1 MKKVMKKFNRALSIM
16 LVAAMVLTMAPQ
28 TAMPVLAAEPEV
40 EGQADVQPT
49 DSTPAGDTTTNV
61 DVEPS
66 TDEDD
71 TTTDTPA
78 DVTET
83 DKVPETEQKEVTEG
97 DEVTPVIETDVTDEE
112 PSVKNDAEN
121 VPEVADKEATE
132 KTPEETP
139 EDDEIQSA
147 DINAVAD
154 TASVITVVYAND
166 PTTDTATN
174 TAEVVFLGGCVS
186 SENKLA
192 KDRALKFRVEP
203 AAGRSLVKVEVKAV
217 DGETETEVSK
227 TEADGVYTVANT
239 AFIKGSGADATAL
252 NGKIIVTTKAVNY
265 KVSFAAAEGGL
276 AASTYAIYPV
286 VPKAEGSNDKALDTA
301 VSAAVDV
308 AYGKSAD
315 FAIELTGDPVVN
327 KLESITLDGS
337 PVTVS
342 TTAVEMAEKANAE
355 NKHNVYTFSVDPSK
369 AESLKDATKDTAAA
383 VNVKVVAKAK
393 LTVAFDAKNANS
405 TAAASATNIAADK
418 FINYDGSKFGTD
430 STFVEDDATNLAK
443 SLAFKVTPVANYK
456 ITSVT
461 AKATPAADAEG
472 KDVTV
477 TAGTPAAADGSVECT
492 IALNQESLKDFSVG
506 TTLTISI
513 ATELDTAKDDVHTIN
528 FKNTAGSA
536 PAHVTIG
543 HGASDTSATLDAEK
557 TSLPVTGDTY
567 KILIDPDDG
576 YVLPVGGENDKDG
589 NDATLEDKP
598 YVTIT
603 ETRKY
608 ESATETGTYNDTKT
622 YTHKED
628 ASAAITLTL
637 ADKTTGDT
645 NYADGATDERTFITT
660 SVDVVIDTSV
670 EKNDGE
676 KIVKFTDSLGAGY
689 KITTEGV
696 IHDEEAAD
704 AENTYVVPETV
715 DELTFTVTSARVPA
729 VTANGKTYEGTA
741 AENVYTFTIPAMALN
756 SAAAT
761 EIKIAA
767 KTALTEKD
775 VKVKVNAADVSVQ
788 DEEDTPLL
796 EDATPD
802 DDGYYT
808 LDPVTEGDD
817 LTLNFYP
824 APGVKIVKVSYAMGE
839 TKKDV
844 APDRRGNVKLT
855 LTVTDALTIDV
866 ESKSDYSVVLRD
878 NEGNELAKD
887 GDAYVADY
895 TDTNI
900 SIGLVKA
907 GEPYAD
913 NLYNVVVKDGAKT
926 AATEATV
933 SGATAA
939 IAKFDETEYGKDL
952 TIEVYINKTTSY
964 KTTLKTNVVSD
975 AVTVSRVV
983 KGKDTKVAEDAAVE
997 IMPDARMA
1005 FTVTPAKGA
1014 SLSDLDV
1021 EILAK
1026 DGSAL
1031 TAANTPVE
1039 ASAFA
1044 DGVLTVTTKADA
1056 AKDTEV
1062 LVSIF
1067 NKNAKKDGQ
1076 ADKTALKGGK
1086 FVLKLT
1092 DPLVKTAEI
1101 KKVTAVAGS
1110 ATNRAV
1116 RLNVSVEFKD
1126 KKNLPA
1132 MPIQGDLYYKV
1143 EFAAPTG
1150 APATG
1155 VTVAAATTLYKK
1167 ITDYEN
1173 TADTITFD
1181 LVTAAT
1187 GDDLTTDPAVLKDIA
1202 ETIATTAKVTLVQS
1216 KSTKDLATE
1225 TVADTDYVAGP
1236 AANDCALQT
1245 KPPVYETKLTVK
1257 NVNGATVITGQSNVK
1272 VATPVFGKTTGY
1284 DEIDVEFVDS
1294 KSGVSYG
1301 QSFGGYDDDA
1311 FTTTVGADNSILV
1324 SIDSSVRVNDS
1335 AYKTLLK
1342 TLGVKVT
1349 AVGPDDSYR
1358 ASAVVKLKVKQGI
1371 FDVDVDE
1378 SKAALPYTLFKDPAK
1393 KNSKASVKI
1402 TPMLN
1407 WGNKNYKPAK
1417 SAVTWEIAPATG
1429 NTSTYA
1435 AAAVTGK
1442 KPLVS
1447 VKNGTVSVAAGYQV
1461 QPEEIDNTFTVTI
1474 RANDFEGNGYTYST
1488 YATRDFE
1495 ITDERTEIERLVV
1508 LDAAGDVVDPASLT
1522 AEDFDYWNHAT
1533 NDYTDDTSKYLYV
1546 KAIKKGEKELNHYD
1560 LDGYGWNDAFLPV
1573 TYKSGNAKALAVDAA
1588 SGLLTFSKPA
1598 DRIKITATTVD
1609 GGKAAKKDLTIN
1621 VKPYNKVGLMFVDE
1635 EEHRTGLAQD
1645 QISYTGGSNKRYS
1658 LYPHYATENGWNG
1671 ISDYKN
1677 LKITVKGGKFIANK
1691 NWAKNRGNYMG
1702 YAVVVTDKS
1711 GKATVTITDTGNKN
1725 KKTEYTITNNSN
1737 KVTVKAP
1744 SIKLYNPKKV
1754 TNTTDEITWQV
1765 TDKNNDNYAGQYVKL
1780 TPDFTVT
1787 ASNMASRYVG
1797 TQGKILKIDENGRF
1811 TLNTPYMSGGAY
1823 KMIATVGTMTGGE
1836 FAAAAKDVKLSFSLP
1851 VKKYKTTLNVKGSY
1865 TLDAKSASYAVIDV
1879 KSDYNYEIFEAM
1891 NVIKKTQGKDD
1902 HTNRFTEFFEVVRHE
1917 DEDTGAYLYT
1927 IGLKEGLTDAQLTHI
1942 TTNEGKDDR
1951 TGYIKVTNY
1960 NYNGALNTKYV
1971 QLKISFKA
1979 NTKYSLTGATIF
1991 SNGTATTPITATVR
2005 LMNGKNRA
2013 YIAKVWRAAADDGKF
2028 IGATPAADAITFND
2042 DGDMVIKSQAAAIA
2056 PGKYEVKLIVVTQDS
2071 GYLKWVEDE
2080 TPAGGHWVVANDK
2093 AEGGTP
2099 LTDAQL
2105 VEKAGI
2111 PVTAKIDVK
2120 AVDTRSI
2127 AKAKSLNVTLS
2138 TKSCDTWNNNGTP
2151 TPYGNGYVQA
2161 TSTASGY
2168 YQVDVPYSIAT
2179 VGSDIAAD
2187 GVKVNLTKKS
2197 GETTVDQNKITVAT
2211 GVTEDLV
2218 KATKAIGFDADDN
2231 PIPVIRLQVS
2241 KKALVALTAMKPA
2254 DKPIT
2259 AYGKKLKVPVEI
2271 KYTNGITTTDTLNF
2285 NITMPKKA
2293 PDDFATVQKTITDN
2307 KTAIEKIQTK
2317 LSSTAQ
2323 LELTRLIGDVAAK
2336 VNSLI
2341 PADTDVRVG
2350 YTLTKKYLN
2359 DGEALA
2365 QGTEADALNDT
2376 DYTDIMDAGKA
2387 KITLTL
2393 TDVSKAADNTTD
2405 VSWNYTLGMNAKSND
2420 VSSLVSVIQSL
2431 SLTYTNATT
2440 ADKLLDE
2447 IKADNTVKPYL
2458 DARKGHLSLKVS
2470 KFEKTPATTKAPGK
2484 ITAWIQV
2491 KDLVTNSKTD
2501 AKLTDKQIAQLST
2514 LTGAKANVAELF
2526 NTDVKVQAYVDKCS
2540 GQEAVMKEAILKAA
2554 GVAAG
2559 NDDITIAF
2567 KADTTA
2573 KKGWDYTPAKAAV
2586 TEGETTTPA
2595 TNGSLKFTLVLTKK
2609 QADGSRSMEVSVTLA
2624 TIDAANAAKY
2634 VSLTDAKTKIAAE
2647 VADGATYTKLKA
2659 IVANAATANDAAA
2672 IKTAIKNKMD
2682 SEVANYKGYTLA
2694 WAKKADGTT
2703 DDFDYTPATQS
2714 TKGKL
2719 SFKMELT
2726 LTGAKDAGMTTG
2738 VTETISVENVEVV
2751 DEADKYQT
2759 AEELQA
2765 KIKDLGTAAKPITG
2779 ATVPT
2784 GANDAAALAAA
2795 KTALETAIATV
2806 NKTTPAITVT
2816 VENVAAADGVT
2827 ATTYT
2832 TTPTGEGVTPT
2843 KGEYKNVKITI
2854 GTGADKIEFT
2864 HDFVFAVQVSD

>member
-1 MKKVMKKFNRALSIM
+1 M
-16 LVAAMVLTMAPQ
+16 
-28 TAMPVLAAEPEV
+28 
-40 EGQADVQPT
+40 
-49 DSTPAGDTTTNV
+49 
-61 DVEPS
+61 
-66 TDEDD
+66 
-71 TTTDTPA
+71 
-78 DVTET
+78 TET

-112 PSVKNDAEN
+112 PSVKNDAEK
-121 VPEVADKEATE
+121 VSTEATE

-239 AFIKGSGADATAL
+239 AFVKGSGETATAL

-265 KVSFAAAEGGL
+265 KVSFAAATGGET
-276 AASTYAIYPV
+276 ASAYNIYPV
-286 VPKAEGSNDKALDTA
+286 VPKAEGSTDKALDTA

-327 KLESITLDGS
+327 KLESITLSGEA
-337 PVTVS
+337 VTVS
-342 TTAVEMAEKANAE
+342 ATAVEMPEKANAE
-355 NKHNVYTFSVDPSK
+355 TKHKVYTFSVNPST
-369 AESLKDATKDTAAA
+369 AASLKDTTTDDTAAA
-383 VNVKVVAKAK
+383 VSVKVVAKAK
-393 LTVAFDAKNANS
+393 LTVEFDAKNAHS
-405 TAAASATNIAADK
+405 TAAASATNTAADK

-443 SLAFKVTPVANYK
+443 SLAFKVTPAANYK

-461 AKATPAADAEG
+461 AKATTAADAEG

-492 IALNQESLKDFSVG
+492 IALNQESLKGFSVG

-543 HGASDTSATLDAEK
+543 HGASDTNATLDAKK
-557 TSLPVTGDTY
+557 TSLTVTDNAY
-567 KILIDPDDG
+567 QILVTADDG
-576 YVLPVGGENDKDG
+576 YELPVGGENDKDG
-589 NDATLEDKP
+589 NDATLKDKP

-645 NYADGATDERTFITT
+645 NYAADAETNRKFITT

-696 IHDEEAAD
+696 IHDEEAEDAVAAD
-704 AENTYVVPETV
+704 TWVIPETV
-715 DELTFTVTSARVPA
+715 DELTFTVTSARVPE
-729 VTANGKTYEGTA
+729 VTANGETYEGTA
-741 AENVYTFTIPAMALN
+741 AENVYTFTIPAMALDAEN
-756 SAAAT
+756 TT
-761 EIKIAA
+761 EITIDA
-767 KTALTEKD
+767 KTALTAKT

-788 DEEDTPLL
+788 DDEQTDLL
-796 EDATPD
+796 ADKETGA
-802 DDGYYT
+802 DGYYT
-808 LDPVTEGDD
+808 LASVTEGDD

-824 APGVKIVKVSYAMGE
+824 APGVKIEKVSYAMGE

-878 NEGNELAKD
+878 SEGHELDKD

-933 SGATAA
+933 SGATAT

-952 TIEVYINKTTSY
+952 TIEVYTNKTTSY

-983 KGKDTKVAEDAAVE
+983 KGKDTKVAEDATVE
-997 IMPDARMA
+997 IMPDAQMA

-1026 DGSAL
+1026 DGTAL
-1031 TAANTPVE
+1031 PAANTPVE
-1039 ASAFA
+1039 TSAFA

-1116 RLNVSVEFKD
+1116 RLNVGVEFKD

-1132 MPIQGDLYYKV
+1132 MPIQGALYYKV

-1155 VTVAAATTLYKK
+1155 VTVIPATTLYKK
-1167 ITDYEN
+1167 IIDFEN
-1173 TADTITFD
+1173 TADMIQID

-1216 KSTKDLATE
+1216 KSTKNLATE

-1301 QSFGGYDDDA
+1301 QSFGGDDDDA
-1311 FTTTVGADNSILV
+1311 FTTTVGTDNSILV

-1335 AYKTLLK
+1335 EYKTLLK

-1407 WGNKNYKPAK
+1407 GGNKNYKPAK

-1429 NTSTYA
+1429 NISTYA

-1461 QPEEIDNTFTVTI
+1461 QPAEIDNTFTVTI

-1533 NDYTDDTSKYLYV
+1533 NDCTDDTSKYLYV

-1645 QISYTGGSNKRYS
+1645 QISYTGGSNKCYY

-1787 ASNMASRYVG
+1787 ASNTASGYVG

-1811 TLNTPYMSGGAY
+1811 TLTTSRMYTGAC

-1851 VKKYKTTLNVKGSY
+1851 AKKYKTTLSVKGSY
-1865 TLDAKSASYAVIDV
+1865 TLDAKTASYAVIDV
-1879 KSDYNYEIFEAM
+1879 KSDYNYDISEAM

-1902 HTNRFTEFFEVVRHE
+1902 HTNRFTEFFEVVRHV

-1927 IGLKEGLTDAQLTHI
+1927 IGLKEGLTDAQLAHI

-1951 TGYIKVTNY
+1951 TGYIKVSNY
-1960 NYNGALNTKYV
+1960 DYYSKALNTKYV
-1971 QLKISFKA
+1971 QVKIAFKA

-2013 YIAKVWRAAADDGKF
+2013 YIAKVWLAAADDGKF

-2241 KKALVALTAMKPA
+2241 KKALVALTAMKKA

-2259 AYGKKLKVPVEI
+2259 GYGKKLKVPVEI

-2307 KTAIEKIQTK
+2307 KAAIEKVQTK

-2323 LELTRLIGDVAAK
+2323 LELNGLIGDVAAK

-2341 PADTDVRVG
+2341 PADTDVIVG

-2359 DGEALA
+2359 DGEELA
-2365 QGTEADALNDT
+2365 QGTETDT
-2376 DYTDIMDAGKA
+2376 PDYTGIMDAGKA

-2405 VSWNYTLGMNAKSND
+2405 VSWNYTLGMNAKSDD
-2420 VSSLVSVIQSL
+2420 VSSLKSVIENL

-2501 AKLTDKQIAQLST
+2501 AKLTNQPIAQLST
-2514 LTGAKANVAELF
+2514 LTEAK
-2526 NTDVKVQAYVDKCS
+2526 TDVAGLFDTDAKVQAYVDKCS
-2540 GQEAVMKEAILKAA
+2540 GQEAVMKAAILKAA
-2554 GVAAG
+2554 NDEAG

-2573 KKGWDYTPAKAAV
+2573 KKGWDYKAPKAAD
-2586 TEGETTTPA
+2586 
-2595 TNGSLKFTLVLTKK
+2595 GSLSFTLVLTKK
-2609 QADGSRSMEVSVTLA
+2609 QADGSRSMEVTSATA
-2624 TIDAANAAKY
+2624 TIDAANAEKY

-2647 VADGATYTKLKA
+2647 VADSTTYTKLKA
-2659 IVANAATANDAAA
+2659 IVASAATANDAAA
-2672 IKTAIKNKMD
+2672 IKTAFETNMT
-2682 SEVANYKGYTLA
+2682 SEVAKYAGYTLA

-2765 KIKDLGTAAKPITG
+2765 KIKDLGTAAKPITD

-2784 GANDAAALAAA
+2784 ALAAA

>member
-1 MKKVMKKFNRALSIM
+1 M
-16 LVAAMVLTMAPQ
+16 
-28 TAMPVLAAEPEV
+28 
-40 EGQADVQPT
+40 
-49 DSTPAGDTTTNV
+49 
-61 DVEPS
+61 
-66 TDEDD
+66 
-71 TTTDTPA
+71 
-78 DVTET
+78 TET

-121 VPEVADKEATE
+121 VPEVADKEAT
-132 KTPEETP
+132 EETP

-286 VPKAEGSNDKALDTA
+286 VPKAEGSTDKALDTA
-301 VSAAVDV
+301 VGAAVDI

-315 FAIELTGDPVVN
+315 FAIELKEDDTAQKVIN
-327 KLESITLDGS
+327 KLESITLDGA

-393 LTVAFDAKNANS
+393 LTVEFDAKNANS
-405 TAAASATNIAADK
+405 TAAASATNTAADK

-443 SLAFKVTPVANYK
+443 SLAFKVTPAANYK

-461 AKATPAADAEG
+461 AKATTTADAEG

-536 PAHVTIG
+536 PAHVTIK

-557 TSLPVTGDTY
+557 TSLTVTDDAY
-567 KILIDPDDG
+567 QILVTADVG
-576 YVLPVGGENDKDG
+576 YELPVGGENDKDG

-608 ESATETGTYNDTKT
+608 ESATTEGTYDDTKT

-637 ADKTTGDT
+637 ADKTTGDK
-645 NYADGATDERTFITT
+645 NYAADAGTNRKFITT

-817 LTLNFYP
+817 LALNFYP
-824 APGVKIVKVSYAMGE
+824 APGVKIEKVSYAMGE

-855 LTVTDALTIDV
+855 LTVTDDLTIDV

-878 NEGNELAKD
+878 SEGNELAKD

-983 KGKDTKVAEDAAVE
+983 KGKDTKVAEAAAVE

-1005 FTVTPAKGA
+1005 FTVTLAKGA

-1116 RLNVSVEFKD
+1116 RLNVGVEFKD

-1301 QSFGGYDDDA
+1301 QSFGGDDDDA
-1311 FTTTVGADNSILV
+1311 FTTTVGTDNSILV
-1324 SIDSSVRVNDS
+1324 SNDSSVRVNDS
-1335 AYKTLLK
+1335 EYKTLLK

-1417 SAVTWEIAPATG
+1417 SAVTWEIKPATG

-1435 AAAVTGK
+1435 AATVTGK

-1461 QPEEIDNTFTVTI
+1461 QPAEIDNTFTVTI
-1474 RANDFEGNGYTYST
+1474 RANDFEGNGYTSST

-1522 AEDFDYWNHAT
+1522 AEDFDYWDHSL
-1533 NDYTDDTSKYLYV
+1533 NDGSDDESKYLYV

-1560 LDGYGWNDAFLPV
+1560 LEYGWNDAFLPV

-1621 VKPYNKVGLMFVDE
+1621 VKPYNQVGLMFEDE
-1635 EEHRTGLAQD
+1635 ENHTTGLAQD
-1645 QISYTGGSNKRYS
+1645 QISYTGGSNKCYY

-1725 KKTEYTITNNSN
+1725 KKKDYTITNNSN

-1787 ASNMASRYVG
+1787 ASNTASGYVG

-1811 TLNTPYMSGGAY
+1811 TLTTSRMYIGAC

-1836 FAAAAKDVKLSFSLP
+1836 FAAAAKDVKLSFRLP
-1851 VKKYKTTLNVKGSY
+1851 AKKYKTPLSVKGSY
-1865 TLDAKSASYAVIDV
+1865 TLDAKTASYAVIDV
-1879 KSDYNYEIFEAM
+1879 KSDYSYDISEAM

-1902 HTNRFTEFFEVVRHE
+1902 HTNRFTEFFEVVRRV

-1927 IGLKEGLTDAQLTHI
+1927 IGLKEGLTDAQLAHI

-1951 TGYIKVTNY
+1951 TGYIKVSNY
-1960 NYNGALNTKYV
+1960 DYYGKALNTKYV
-1971 QLKISFKA
+1971 QVKISFKA

-2013 YIAKVWRAAADDGKF
+2013 YIAKVWLAAADDGKF
-2028 IGATPAADAITFND
+2028 IGVASAADAITFND

-2241 KKALVALTAMKPA
+2241 KKALVALTAMKKA
-2254 DKPIT
+2254 DKPISG
-2259 AYGKKLKVPVEI
+2259 YGKKLKVPVEI

-2307 KTAIEKIQTK
+2307 KAAIEKVQTK
-2317 LSSTAQ
+2317 LKGSAAI
-2323 LELTRLIGDVAAK
+2323 ELQTLIGDVAAK

-2359 DGEALA
+2359 DGEELA
-2365 QGTEADALNDT
+2365 QGTETDT
-2376 DYTDIMDAGKA
+2376 PDYTGIMDAGKA

-2405 VSWNYTLGMNAKSND
+2405 VSWNYTLGMNAKSDD
-2420 VSSLVSVIQSL
+2420 VSSLVSVIEGL

-2447 IKADNTVKPYL
+2447 IKADNAVKPYL

-2491 KDLVTNSKTD
+2491 KDLVTNYKTD
-2501 AKLTDKQIAQLST
+2501 AMLENKSIAQLST
-2514 LTGAKANVAELF
+2514 LTGAKAKVAELF
-2526 NTDVKVQAYVDKCS
+2526 DTDAKVQAYVDKCS

-2647 VADGATYTKLKA
+2647 VADGTTYTKLKA
-2659 IVANAATANDAAA
+2659 IVTGVAEANRNDKEAL
-2672 IKTAIKNKMD
+2672 KTAFRTKMD
-2682 SEVANYKGYTLA
+2682 SEVAKYKGYTLA

-2779 ATVPT
+2779 ATVPADLT
-2784 GANDAAALAAA
+2784 AA
-2795 KTALETAIATV
+2795 KTALETAIASV
-2806 NKTTPAITVT
+2806 KKNSNLTVT
-2816 VENVAAADGVT
+2816 VTNVAEADAT
-2827 ATTYT
+2827 EAFPQTTYVK
-2832 TTPTGEGVTPT
+2832 TPAEGVAT
-2843 KGEYKNVKITI
+2843 KGEYKNVKISI
-2854 GTGADKIEFT
+2854 SGTPATEFT
-2864 HDFVFAVQVSD
+2864 HTFIFEVTPAD

>member
-1 MKKVMKKFNRALSIM
+1 M
-16 LVAAMVLTMAPQ
+16 
-28 TAMPVLAAEPEV
+28 
-40 EGQADVQPT
+40 
-49 DSTPAGDTTTNV
+49 
-61 DVEPS
+61 
-66 TDEDD
+66 
-71 TTTDTPA
+71 
-78 DVTET
+78 TET
-83 DKVPETEQKEVTEG
+83 DNVPETEQKEVTEG

-112 PSVKNDAEN
+112 PSVKNDAEK
-121 VPEVADKEATE
+121 VSTEATE

-265 KVSFAAAEGGL
+265 KVSFAAATGGET
-276 AASTYAIYPV
+276 ASAYNIYPV
-286 VPKAEGSNDKALDTA
+286 VPKAEGSTDKALDTA
-301 VSAAVDV
+301 VGAAVDV

-327 KLESITLDGS
+327 KLESITLGGEA
-337 PVTVS
+337 VTVS
-342 TTAVEMAEKANAE
+342 ATAVEMPEKANAE
-355 NKHNVYTFSVDPSK
+355 TKHKVYTFSVNPST
-369 AESLKDATKDTAAA
+369 AASLKDTTTDDTAAA
-383 VNVKVVAKAK
+383 VSVKVVAKAK
-393 LTVAFDAKNANS
+393 LTVEFDAKNAHS
-405 TAAASATNIAADK
+405 TAAASATNTAADK

-443 SLAFKVTPVANYK
+443 SLAFKVTPAANYK

-461 AKATPAADAEG
+461 AKATTAADAEG

-492 IALNQESLKDFSVG
+492 IALNQESLKGFSVG

-536 PAHVTIG
+536 PAHVTIA
-543 HGASDTSATLDAEK
+543 HGASGTSATLDAEK
-557 TSLPVTGDTY
+557 TSLTVTDNAY
-567 KILIDPDDG
+567 QILVTADDG
-576 YVLPVGGENDKDG
+576 YELPVGGENDKDG
-589 NDATLEDKP
+589 NDATLKDKP

-645 NYADGATDERTFITT
+645 NYAADAETNRKFITT

-704 AENTYVVPETV
+704 AVAADTWVIPETV

-729 VTANGKTYEGTA
+729 VTANGETYEGTA
-741 AENVYTFTIPAMALN
+741 AENVYTFTIPAMALDA
-756 SAAAT
+756 SDTT
-761 EIKIAA
+761 EITIAA
-767 KTALTEKD
+767 KTALTAKT
-775 VKVKVNAADVSVQ
+775 VKVKVNAADVAVF
-788 DEEDTPLL
+788 DEDENDL
-796 EDATPD
+796 ELSDATPG
-802 DDGYYT
+802 DDGYYI
-808 LDPVTEGDD
+808 LDSVTEGDD

-824 APGVKIVKVSYAMGE
+824 APGVKIEKVSYAMGE

-844 APDRRGNVKLT
+844 VPDRRGNVKLS

-878 NEGNELAKD
+878 SEGNELAKD

-907 GEPYAD
+907 GDPYTD

-933 SGATAA
+933 SGATAT

-952 TIEVYINKTTSY
+952 TIEVYTNKTTSY

-983 KGKDTKVAEDAAVE
+983 KGKDTKVAEDATVE
-997 IMPDARMA
+997 IMPDAQMA

-1026 DGSAL
+1026 DGTAL

-1039 ASAFA
+1039 RSAFSN
-1044 DGVLTVTTKADA
+1044 GVLTVQTKADA

-1092 DPLVKTAEI
+1092 DSLVKTAEI

-1116 RLNVSVEFKD
+1116 RLNVGVEFKD

-1216 KSTKDLATE
+1216 KSTKNLATE

-1301 QSFGGYDDDA
+1301 QSFGGDDNDA
-1311 FTTTVGADNSILV
+1311 FTTTVGTDNSILV

-1335 AYKTLLK
+1335 EYKTLLK

-1393 KNSKASVKI
+1393 RNSKASVKI

-1407 WGNKNYKPAK
+1407 CGNKNYKPAK
-1417 SAVTWEIAPATG
+1417 SAVTWEIKPATG

-1435 AAAVTGK
+1435 TAAVTGN

-1461 QPEEIDNTFTVTI
+1461 QPEEIDNRFTVTI

-1522 AEDFDYWNHAT
+1522 AEDFDYWNHSL
-1533 NDYTDDTSKYLYV
+1533 DDGSDDESKYLYV

-1621 VKPYNKVGLMFVDE
+1621 VKPYNQVGLMFVDE
-1635 EEHRTGLAQD
+1635 ENHGTGLAQD
-1645 QISYTGGSNKRYS
+1645 QISYTGGSNKRYY

-1787 ASNMASRYVG
+1787 ASNTANYLLGSSTG
-1797 TQGKILKIDENGRF
+1797 TILKIDENGRF
-1811 TLNTPYMSGGAY
+1811 TLNTPYMYSGAC

-1851 VKKYKTTLNVKGSY
+1851 AKKYKTTLSVKGSY
-1865 TLDAKSASYAVIDV
+1865 TLDAKTASYAVIDV
-1879 KSDYNYEIFEAM
+1879 KSDYSYEISEAM

-1902 HTNRFTEFFEVVRHE
+1902 HTNRFTEFFEVVRHV
-1917 DEDTGAYLYT
+1917 DVDTGAYLYT

-1951 TGYIKVTNY
+1951 TGYIKVSNY
-1960 NYNGALNTKYV
+1960 DRYGKALNTKYV
-1971 QLKISFKA
+1971 QVKIAFKA

-2013 YIAKVWRAAADDGKF
+2013 YIAKVWLAAADDGKF

-2259 AYGKKLKVPVEI
+2259 GYGKKLKVPVEI

-2307 KTAIEKIQTK
+2307 KAAIEKVQTK

-2323 LELTRLIGDVAAK
+2323 LELSRLIGDVAAK

-2365 QGTEADALNDT
+2365 QGTESDSLVAT

-2405 VSWNYTLGMNAKSND
+2405 VSWNYTLGMNAKSDD
-2420 VSSLVSVIQSL
+2420 VSSLVRVIESL

-2491 KDLVTNSKTD
+2491 KDLVTGTKDD
-2501 AKLTDKQIAQLST
+2501 AKLNNKSITQLST
-2514 LTGAKANVAELF
+2514 LSQAKTNVAGLF
-2526 NTDVKVQAYVDKCS
+2526 DSDAKVQAYVDKCS
-2540 GQEAVMKEAILKAA
+2540 GQETVMKEAILKAA
-2554 GVAAG
+2554 NVAAG

-2567 KADTTA
+2567 KADTAT

-2586 TEGETTTPA
+2586 
-2595 TNGSLKFTLVLTKK
+2595 NGSLKFTLVLTKK
-2609 QADGSRSMEVSVTLA
+2609 QADGSRSMEVTSATA
-2624 TIDAANAAKY
+2624 TIDAANAEKY

-2647 VADGATYTKLKA
+2647 VADGTTYTKLKA
-2659 IVANAATANDAAA
+2659 IVTGVAEANRNDKVAL
-2672 IKTAIKNKMD
+2672 KTAFKTKMD
-2682 SEVANYKGYTLA
+2682 SEVAKYKGYTWA

-2719 SFKMELT
+2719 SFTMELT
-2726 LTGAKDAGMTTG
+2726 LTGAKEAGMTTG
-2738 VTETISVENVEVV
+2738 VTETISVSNVEVV

-2779 ATVPT
+2779 ATVPADLT
-2784 GANDAAALAAA
+2784 AS
-2795 KTALETAIATV
+2795 KTALETAIASV
-2806 NKTTPAITVT
+2806 KKNSNLTVT
-2816 VENVAAADGVT
+2816 VTNVAEADAT
-2827 ATTYT
+2827 EAFPQTTYVK
-2832 TTPTGEGVTPT
+2832 TPAEGVAT
-2843 KGEYKNVKITI
+2843 KGEYKNVKISI
-2854 GTGADKIEFT
+2854 SGTPATEFT
-2864 HDFVFAVQVSD
+2864 HTFIFEVTPAD

>member
-1 MKKVMKKFNRALSIM
+1 M
-16 LVAAMVLTMAPQ
+16 
-28 TAMPVLAAEPEV
+28 
-40 EGQADVQPT
+40 
-49 DSTPAGDTTTNV
+49 
-61 DVEPS
+61 
-66 TDEDD
+66 
-71 TTTDTPA
+71 
-78 DVTET
+78 TET
-83 DKVPETEQKEVTEG
+83 DKVPESEQKEVTEG

-132 KTPEETP
+132 KTPEETS
-139 EDDEIQSA
+139 EDDTIQSA
-147 DINAVAD
+147 DLNAVAD
-154 TASVITVVYAND
+154 TDSVISVTFAND

-203 AAGRSLVKVEVKAV
+203 AAGRSLVKVEVKAI

-276 AASTYAIYPV
+276 TASTYAIYPV
-286 VPKAEGSNDKALDTA
+286 VPKAEGSADKALDTA
-301 VSAAVDV
+301 VGAAVDV
-308 AYGKSAD
+308 EYGKSAD
-315 FAIELTGDPVVN
+315 FAIELKEDATAQKVIN
-327 KLESITLDGS
+327 KLESITIDGA

-342 TTAVEMAEKANAE
+342 DTTVEMAEKANAE
-355 NKHNVYTFSVDPSK
+355 TKHKVYTFSVNPST
-369 AESLKDATKDTAAA
+369 AASLKDTTTDDTAAA
-383 VNVKVVAKAK
+383 VSVKVVAKAK
-393 LTVAFDAKNANS
+393 LTVEFDAKNAHS
-405 TAAASATNIAADK
+405 TAAASATNTAADK

-443 SLAFKVTPVANYK
+443 SLAFKVTPAANYK

-461 AKATPAADAEG
+461 AKATTAADAEG

-492 IALNQESLKDFSVG
+492 IALNQESLKGFSVG

-536 PAHVTIG
+536 PAHVTIA
-543 HGASDTSATLDAEK
+543 HGASGTSATLDAEK
-557 TSLPVTGDTY
+557 TSLTVTDNAY
-567 KILIDPDDG
+567 QILVTADDG
-576 YVLPVGGENDKDG
+576 YELPVGGENDKDG
-589 NDATLEDKP
+589 NDATLKDKP

-645 NYADGATDERTFITT
+645 NYAADAETNRKFITT

-704 AENTYVVPETV
+704 AVAADTWVIPETV

-729 VTANGKTYEGTA
+729 VTANGETYEGTA
-741 AENVYTFTIPAMALN
+741 AENVYTFTIPAMALDA
-756 SAAAT
+756 SDTT
-761 EIKIAA
+761 EITIAA
-767 KTALTEKD
+767 KTALTAKT
-775 VKVKVNAADVSVQ
+775 VKVKVNAADVAVF
-788 DEEDTPLL
+788 DEDENDL
-796 EDATPD
+796 ELSDATPG
-802 DDGYYT
+802 DDGYYI
-808 LDPVTEGDD
+808 LDSVTEGDD

-824 APGVKIVKVSYAMGE
+824 APGVKIEKVSYAMGE

-878 NEGNELAKD
+878 SEGNELAKD

-907 GEPYAD
+907 GDPYTD

-933 SGATAA
+933 SGATAT

-952 TIEVYINKTTSY
+952 TIEVYTNKTTSY

-983 KGKDTKVAEDAAVE
+983 KGKDTKVAEDATVE
-997 IMPDARMA
+997 IMPDAQMA

-1026 DGSAL
+1026 DGTAL

-1039 ASAFA
+1039 RSAFSN
-1044 DGVLTVTTKADA
+1044 GVLTVQTKADA

-1116 RLNVSVEFKD
+1116 RLNVGVEFKD

-1132 MPIQGDLYYKV
+1132 MPIQGALYYKV

-1216 KSTKDLATE
+1216 KSTKNLATE

-1301 QSFGGYDDDA
+1301 QSFGGYADDA
-1311 FTTTVGADNSILV
+1311 FTTTVGTDNSILV

-1335 AYKTLLK
+1335 EYKTLLK

-1407 WGNKNYKPAK
+1407 RGNKNYKPAK

-1429 NTSTYA
+1429 NTSIYA

-1461 QPEEIDNTFTVTI
+1461 QPAEIDNTFTVTI
-1474 RANDFEGNGYTYST
+1474 RANDFEGNGYTSYT

-1621 VKPYNKVGLMFVDE
+1621 VKPYNQVGLMFVDE

-1658 LYPHYATENGWNG
+1658 LYPHYATENGWYG

-1691 NWAKNRGNYMG
+1691 DWAKNRGNYMG

-1787 ASNMASRYVG
+1787 ASNTASGYVG

-1811 TLNTPYMSGGAY
+1811 TLTTSHMYIGAC

-1851 VKKYKTTLNVKGSY
+1851 VKKYKTTLSVKGSY
-1865 TLDAKSASYAVIDV
+1865 TLDAKTASYAVIDV
-1879 KSDYNYEIFEAM
+1879 KSDYNYDISEAM

-1951 TGYIKVTNY
+1951 TGYIKVSNY
-1960 NYNGALNTKYV
+1960 DYYGKALNTKYV
-1971 QLKISFKA
+1971 QVKIAFKA

-2307 KTAIEKIQTK
+2307 KTAIEKVQTK

-2336 VNSLI
+2336 VESLI

-2359 DGEALA
+2359 DGEELA
-2365 QGTEADALNDT
+2365 QGTETDT
-2376 DYTDIMDAGKA
+2376 PDYTGIMDAGKA

-2405 VSWNYTLGMNAKSND
+2405 VSWNYTLGMNAKSDD
-2420 VSSLVSVIQSL
+2420 VSSLKSVIENL

-2501 AKLTDKQIAQLST
+2501 AKLDNKQIAQLST
-2514 LTGAKANVAELF
+2514 LTGAKTNVARIF
-2526 NTDVKVQAYVDKCS
+2526 DSDAKVQAYVDKCS

-2554 GVAAG
+2554 NVAAG

-2567 KADTTA
+2567 KADTAT
-2573 KKGWDYTPAKAAV
+2573 KKGWDYKAPKAAV
-2586 TEGETTTPA
+2586 TNDEGTETA
-2595 TNGSLKFTLVLTKK
+2595 AAENGHLNFTLVLTKK

-2624 TIDAANAAKY
+2624 TIDNANAAKY

-2647 VADGATYTKLKA
+2647 VADGTTYTKLKD
-2659 IVANAATANDAAA
+2659 IVAGVAEANRNDKEAL
-2672 IKTAIKNKMD
+2672 KTAFKTKMD
-2682 SEVANYKGYTLA
+2682 SEVAKYKGYTLA

-2703 DDFDYTPATQS
+2703 DDFDYTPATQG

-2765 KIKDLGTAAKPITG
+2765 KIKDLGTAAKPITD

-2784 GANDAAALAAA
+2784 ALAAA

>member
-1 MKKVMKKFNRALSIM
+1 M
-16 LVAAMVLTMAPQ
+16 
-28 TAMPVLAAEPEV
+28 
-40 EGQADVQPT
+40 
-49 DSTPAGDTTTNV
+49 
-61 DVEPS
+61 
-66 TDEDD
+66 
-71 TTTDTPA
+71 
-78 DVTET
+78 TET

-97 DEVTPVIETDVTDEE
+97 DEVTPVIETGVTDEE

-147 DINAVAD
+147 DINAVVD

-265 KVSFAAAEGGL
+265 KVSFAAATGGE
-276 AASTYAIYPV
+276 AASAYNIYPV
-286 VPKAEGSNDKALDTA
+286 VPKAEGSTDKALDTA
-301 VSAAVDV
+301 VGAAVDV

-315 FAIELTGDPVVN
+315 FAIELMGDPVVN
-327 KLESITLDGS
+327 KLESITLGGED
-337 PVTVS
+337 VTVS
-342 TTAVEMAEKANAE
+342 ATAVEMAEKANAE

-369 AESLKDATKDTAAA
+369 AESLKNTTTDNEAAA
-383 VNVKVVAKAK
+383 VSVKVVAKAK
-393 LTVAFDAKNANS
+393 LTVAFDAKNAHS
-405 TAAASATNIAADK
+405 TAAASATNTAADK

-443 SLAFKVTPVANYK
+443 SLAFKVTPAANYK

-461 AKATPAADAEG
+461 AKATTAADAEG
-472 KDVTV
+472 KDVIV

-536 PAHVTIG
+536 PAHVTIK

-557 TSLPVTGDTY
+557 TSLTVTDDAY
-567 KILIDPDDG
+567 QILVTADAG
-576 YVLPVGGENDKDG
+576 YELPVGGENDKNG
-589 NDATLEDKP
+589 NDATLKDKP
-598 YVTIT
+598 HVTIT

-817 LTLNFYP
+817 LALNFYP
-824 APGVKIVKVSYAMGE
+824 APGVKIEKVSYAMGE

-855 LTVTDALTIDV
+855 LTVTDDLTIDV

-878 NEGNELAKD
+878 SEGNELAKD

-907 GEPYAD
+907 GDPYTD

-983 KGKDTKVAEDAAVE
+983 KGKDTKVAEDATVE

-1116 RLNVSVEFKD
+1116 RLNVGVEFKD

-1301 QSFGGYDDDA
+1301 QSFGGYGDDA

-1335 AYKTLLK
+1335 EYKTLLK

-1787 ASNMASRYVG
+1787 ASNTASGYVG

-1811 TLNTPYMSGGAY
+1811 TLTTSRMYTGAC

-1879 KSDYNYEIFEAM
+1879 KSDYNYDISEAM

-2138 TKSCDTWNNNGTP
+2138 TQGCDTQIIDGTP

-2241 KKALVALTAMKPA
+2241 KKALVALTAMKKA

-2259 AYGKKLKVPVEI
+2259 GYGKKLKVPVEI

-2307 KTAIEKIQTK
+2307 KAAIEKVQTK

-2323 LELTRLIGDVAAK
+2323 LELNGLIGDVAAK

-2359 DGEALA
+2359 DGEELA
-2365 QGTEADALNDT
+2365 QGTETDT
-2376 DYTDIMDAGKA
+2376 PDYTGIMDAGKA

-2491 KDLVTNSKTD
+2491 KDLVTNSKID
-2501 AKLTDKQIAQLST
+2501 AKLENKSIAQLST
-2514 LTGAKANVAELF
+2514 LTGAKANVAGLF
-2526 NTDVKVQAYVDKCS
+2526 DTDAKVQAYVDKCS

-2573 KKGWDYTPAKAAV
+2573 KKGWDYEAPKAAV
-2586 TEGETTTPA
+2586 TDGEGNETA
-2595 TNGSLKFTLVLTKK
+2595 AAKDGHLNFILVLTKK

-2624 TIDAANAAKY
+2624 TIGAANAEKY

-2647 VADGATYTKLKA
+2647 VADGTTYTKLKA
-2659 IVANAATANDAAA
+2659 IVTGVAEANRNDKEAL
-2672 IKTAIKNKMD
+2672 KTAFKTKMD
-2682 SEVANYKGYTLA
+2682 SEVAKYKGYTLA

-2714 TKGKL
+2714 KKGKL

-2784 GANDAAALAAA
+2784 GANDTAALTAA